1 MNSIKEI
8 KEIKE
13 GLKNLLERLEKLE
26 KANCTPCSP
35 FKKPFKLT
43 YPEDDHWVFCV
54 DSDTGEIIEV
64 YYTANNTTD
73 RFLFE
78 HGHYFKTRGEAEQ
91 YLKKRKLLFKLQQ
104 WAKIKNGDWELD
116 WKDEKQ
122 RKVFITYY
130 KSSTGAFRL
139 TDESTWVS
147 NRFSELPYFKSIEI
161 AKECIDTFGEEIKEV
176 LC

>member
-1 MNSIKEI
+1 M
-8 KEIKE
+8 
-13 GLKNLLERLEKLE
+13 
-26 KANCTPCSP
+26 
-35 FKKPFKLT
+35 
-43 YPEDDHWVFCV
+43 
-54 DSDTGEIIEV
+54 
-64 YYTANNTTD
+64 
-73 RFLFE
+73 
-78 HGHYFKTRGEAEQ
+78 
-91 YLKKRKLLFKLQQ
+91 FKLQQ